1 MSLSVEEVLKIAHLA
16 RLELSDE
23 EALRYSS
30 ELTKI
35 LEYFSKL
42 QKLDTQDVSPTF
54 HALKVPTPF
63 REDKVKPF
71 KYVEEILKN
80 APQSYQQMIV
90 VPKVVKAP

>member
-16 RLELSDE
+16 RLELTEE
-23 EALRYSS
+23 EALIYSS

-35 LEYFSKL
+35 LDYFSKL
-42 QKLDTQDVSPTF
+42 QKLDTKDVSPTF
-54 HALKVPTPF
+54 HTIKTFTPF

-71 KYVEEILKN
+71 ENIDGILKN
-80 APQSYQQMIV
+80 APQSYQKMIV